1 MKERSRIGRKPKRR
15 SPEPYWAQAQKAEP
29 GAVLG
34 ASPPG
39 AVLGASPKGGVNEG
53 QSERRNG
60 FAVCIDEMMRGWFA
74 LSIGEA
80 FGERGTWR
88 KC

>member
-1 MKERSRIGRKPKRR
+1 MKERSRIGRNIGRKPKRR
-15 SPEPYWAQAQKAEP
+15 SPEPYWAQAQKAE
-29 GAVLG
+29 
-34 ASPPG
+34 PG